1 VSLGLDRASGF
12 FVLEAKIAARAAKF
26 PLEALSDTEARIMGV
41 GRNLG
46 ETVRIVPAA
55 EPPASPAPIPPE

>member
-1 VSLGLDRASGF
+1 
-12 FVLEAKIAARAAKF
+12 
-26 PLEALSDTEARIMGV
+26 MGV